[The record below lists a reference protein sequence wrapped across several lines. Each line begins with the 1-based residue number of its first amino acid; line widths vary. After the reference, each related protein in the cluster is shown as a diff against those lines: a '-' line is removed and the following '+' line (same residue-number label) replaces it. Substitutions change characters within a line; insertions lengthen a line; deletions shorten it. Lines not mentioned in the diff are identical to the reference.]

1 MLFLPLRAGMYFYE
15 QQVVPNNII
24 QYVYFVKLML
34 PPVSFAG
41 TAGVLVSIFTLKIKN
56 IKDLLGL

>member
-1 MLFLPLRAGMYFYE
+1 MYFYE